1 LSNAHIENLDNYE
14 KSDAYSEQEKLALKF
29 AEEWT
34 KEGKAS
40 EKVVQALL
48 KTLSPSQLVIL
59 AATVALANWT
69 NRFNETFGVELP

>member
-1 LSNAHIENLDNYE
+1 MSNAHIENLDNYE